1 MKVLKDVRPT
11 GEQLTVIQDSREGPF
26 VIRGAAGSGKTTTA
40 LYRLKTTVRFWQRR
54 HKDGYL
60 EGPIRVLV
68 LTYNRTLRGYV
79 AALAQD
85 QVVGKDVEL
94 EIRTFA
100 KWAYNHVGKPP
111 IVNGKSK
118 ILDLGL
124 KLLLPHDFLL
134 DEVQYVLG
142 RFPPTALE
150 SYIGCDRRGRGRSP
164 QMPDDPLRRRLLDEV
179 IYPYAAWKK
188 SQNYS
193 DWNDVATAM
202 VGATAGP
209 YHVVVVDE
217 SQDFSANQIRA
228 VLAQLASDHT
238 ITFVLDGAQRIYP
251 QRFFW
256 SEVGLTIGPRNSRQ
270 LSANFRNTV
279 EVARFA
285 AALLKT
291 VEVTD
296 DSSLPNFDS
305 CTAHGPKPWVVQG
318 RFSKQMDWL
327 IAHLQTLDEEDDV
340 AILHAKG
347 GDWFDEVRAR
357 LRGAG
362 LTWVELSGNADWP
375 VGPPYIGL
383 STMNS
388 VKGLEFDHV
397 VVVGLNQ
404 ETMPHGAEEGDSL
417 RDAHLRL
424 LAMAAGRARKTL
436 AISYKL
442 SEASDL
448 VACFDPDTY
457 GVVTL

>member
-1 MKVLKDVRPT
+1 VKVLKDVKPT
-11 GEQLTVIQDSREGPF
+11 GEQLTVIQDTREGPF

-54 HKDGYL
+54 HRDGYL

-79 AALAQD
+79 AALAED

-94 EIRTFA
+94 EIKTFA
-100 KWAYNHVGKPP
+100 KWAYGYVGKPP
-111 IVNGKSK
+111 IVDGEAKIHELGSK
-118 ILDLGL
+118 LP
-124 KLLLPHDFLL
+124 LPHDFLF

-142 RFPPTALE
+142 RFPVNSLE
-150 SYIGCDRRGRGRSP
+150 AYIGCDRKGRGRSP
-164 QMPDDPLRRRLLDEV
+164 QMPDPLRRRLLDEV
-179 IYPYAAWKK
+179 IYPYAAWKR
-188 SQNYS
+188 SRNYS

-202 VGATAGP
+202 INADAGP
-209 YHVVVVDE
+209 YHVVVIDE
-217 SQDFSANQIRA
+217 SQDFSANQVRA

-251 QRFFW
+251 QRFYW
-256 SEVGLTIGPRNSRQ
+256 SEIGLTIGSRNSKQ
-270 LSANFRNTV
+270 LSVNFRNTV
-279 EVARFA
+279 EIARFA

-305 CTAHGPKPWVVQG
+305 CTEHGPKPLVIQG

-327 IAHLQTLDEEDDV
+327 ITYLETLDEEDDV
-340 AILHAKG
+340 VILHAKG
-347 GDWFDEVRAR
+347 GGWFDEVRAR
-357 LRGAG
+357 LNKAG
-362 LTWVELSGNADWP
+362 LSYAELSGNSVWP
-375 VGPPYIGL
+375 AGPPYIGL

-397 VVVGLNQ
+397 IVVGLNQ
-404 ETMPHGAEEGDSL
+404 ETMPHGAEEGDSV

-436 AISYKL
+436 AVSFKPT
-442 SEASDL
+442 EASDL
-448 VACFDPDTY
+448 VACFDPNTFD
-457 GVVTL
+457 VVTP